1 MRMSVGVDLHKGQF
15 TAHWRSEDGIGG
27 GTRRYATSDSGY
39 RAFEKQLCAARDA
52 GAELKVAV
60 ESTGNT
66 RYFKNRVESVGIP
79 VTVVNSVKFKVV
91 TESVN
96 KTDKRDAATLAQ
108 FLEKDMLP
116 EARLCSQESEE
127 LRRLLKV
134 RANLVKTIVSVKNQI
149 HGLLLSM
156 GIESKRAQLQSA
168 KERRRVKCELAAHN
182 VAGATV
188 DPLFETIERL
198 SAEVKK
204 IEKILQEKTA
214 KDEVVQRIRTIPGA
228 GLITATTIRA
238 FTDDISRFATPAKY
252 ASYAGLAPWVQN
264 SNETVRHGRITKR
277 GPSEL
282 RTAMVQVLLGMVRSR
297 RTRGYRLMQR
307 YQEMKRHK
315 GSGRSIIAGARSLS
329 EIIWHMLTNEQPFDE
344 ARMTSPEIRRKATEM
359 QAAASEAA

>member
-66 RYFKNRVESVGIP
+66 RYFKNRLESVGIP
-79 VTVVNSVKFKVV
+79 VTVVNSMKFKVV

-96 KTDKRDAATLAQ
+96 KSDKRDAATLAQ

-134 RANLVKTIVSVKNQI
+134 RANLVKTIVSVKNQV

-204 IEKILQEKTA
+204 IEAILEDKTA
-214 KDEVVQRIRTIPGA
+214 EDEVVQLIRTIPGA

-238 FTDDISRFATPAKY
+238 FTDDIARFQTPGKY
-252 ASYAGLAPWVQN
+252 ASYAGLTPWVQN
-264 SNETVRHGRITKR
+264 SNEAVRHGRITKR
-277 GPSEL
+277 GPVEL

-297 RTRGYRLMQR
+297 RTRGYRIMQR
-307 YQEMKRHK
+307 YQAMKRHK
-315 GSGRSIIAGARSLS
+315 GSGCSIIAGARALS
-329 EIIWHMLTNEQPFDE
+329 EIIWHILTNGQPFDE
-344 ARMTSPEIRRKATEM
+344 ARMTSAEIRRKATEM
-359 QAAASEAA
+359 QAAASKAA